1 MSLQVTGTAGRT
13 RAGPPICRQASVG
26 RHAVLAAPEQPFCFA
41 GVPIL
46 TTGSS
51 VQPRQ
56 RGSRGGVGRAAR
68 TAPGEDRTTDRYHV
82 LRTAVPERWV
92 MAGTGASIPA
102 LRACCGQGFVH
113 CPGCRWPVPRICHTR
128 LVLCQTPA
136 TRLWPRS
143 PALLGRPSAVRQPP
157 RYFAARRSFGS
168 TGPWPA
174 AARMVSVTTASMMWS
189 GASAWPWSRRVTRGA
204 GKNGARNRLWPSGLL
219 NACKGVIVT
228 ITDRMAA

>member
-1 MSLQVTGTAGRT
+1 
-13 RAGPPICRQASVG
+13 GPPIRRQASVG

-56 RGSRGGVGRAAR
+56 RGSRGVVGRAAR

-113 CPGCRWPVPRICHTR
+113 CTALAVAGRCHGSATHALCCVKPQRHGCGRGPR
-128 LVLCQTPA
+128 LCSAARALSLSRPA
-136 TRLWPRS
+136 TLRLAV
-143 PALLGRPSAVRQPP
+143 AL
-157 RYFAARRSFGS
+157 
-168 TGPWPA
+168 
-174 AARMVSVTTASMMWS
+174 
-189 GASAWPWSRRVTRGA
+189 
-204 GKNGARNRLWPSGLL
+204 
-219 NACKGVIVT
+219 GVP
-228 ITDRMAA
+228 